1 MLNNFSPVY
10 AWMLTFMVSLIYG
23 YWLIPH
29 LKKKRFGQEIRQD
42 GPQMHMRKKGTLTM
56 GGLIFIV
63 PITLVSL
70 FFLPWNRFFV
80 LFGLVGFGLL
90 GWIDDSL
97 KIKKKNNE
105 GLKPQE
111 KLIGQLILAVA
122 IALIFSW
129 QMPSNTLFILNK
141 NLAIQVMWL
150 KFVVDVLVLI
160 SIPNAVNLTDGL
172 DGLASMSSLPV
183 LLSFAIL
190 ALLLGSPTVLL
201 VSGIAFMALLAFM
214 VFNWHPAK
222 IFMGD
227 TGSLALGGLLGTLAM
242 VLGVELS
249 LLILC
254 GLYVIETLS
263 VIFQVGYFKITKG
276 KRLFLM
282 SPIHHH
288 FELRGWGE
296 LKVVIVFSFASL
308 LFAALGLMIFIM

>member
-1 MLNNFSPVY
+1 
-10 AWMLTFMVSLIYG
+10 
-23 YWLIPH
+23 
-29 LKKKRFGQEIRQD
+29 
-42 GPQMHMRKKGTLTM
+42 
-56 GGLIFIV
+56 
-63 PITLVSL
+63 
-70 FFLPWNRFFV
+70 
-80 LFGLVGFGLL
+80 
-90 GWIDDSL
+90 
-97 KIKKKNNE
+97 
-105 GLKPQE
+105 
-111 KLIGQLILAVA
+111 
-122 IALIFSW
+122 
-129 QMPSNTLFILNK
+129 
-141 NLAIQVMWL
+141 
-150 KFVVDVLVLI
+150 
-160 SIPNAVNLTDGL
+160 
-172 DGLASMSSLPV
+172 
-183 LLSFAIL
+183 
-190 ALLLGSPTVLL
+190 
-201 VSGIAFMALLAFM
+201 MALLAFM